1 MPACGFPTANPPAT
15 RLKEPGARHEH
26 GYGVMRAAFL
36 EAPRTIVL
44 RGVSEPILPE
54 GWALV
59 RVALA
64 GVCGSDLKMWRFGSP
79 RLALPAVIG
88 HEVVGRVESAPD
100 AHAHLVGQ
108 RVVVMP
114 DVPCFTCPQCLQGN
128 YHLCDVGRSIGWELP
143 GGFAEYVAVPP
154 ETLRAGGLVPV
165 LDGLADEEAVLTEPV
180 ACALRGQEVL
190 GIAPSDTVLILGAG
204 PMGYLH
210 ACLAR
215 LHGAGRIIL
224 SDIVPQRLD
233 QTREAPA
240 DARLVVD
247 DRFEATVRDLT
258 RSRGG
263 ADVVIVAAATAAATA
278 TAVRLAAKRG
288 RVNFYASLPAV
299 EAGQFDINPIHT
311 RELRV
316 VATRDAT
323 VPALQAALE
332 LLASHRLPVGPLLR
346 TLEPLDAL
354 GNLLVRFDRA
364 EVLKP
369 IVRAAG

>member
-1 MPACGFPTANPPAT
+1 M
-15 RLKEPGARHEH
+15 
-26 GYGVMRAAFL
+26 V
-36 EAPRTIVL
+36 V

-59 RVALA
+59 RVTLA

-88 HEVVGRVESAPD
+88 HEVVGRVENAPE
-100 AHAHLVGQ
+100 AHAHLIGRRIVI
-108 RVVVMP
+108 MP
-114 DVPCFTCPQCLQGN
+114 DVPCFACPQCLQGN
-128 YHLCDVGRSIGWELP
+128 YNLCDVGRSIGWELP

-165 LDGLADEEAVLTEPV
+165 PDGLADEEAVLAEPV
-180 ACALRGQEVL
+180 ACALRGQELL
-190 GIAPSDTVLILGAG
+190 GIGPSDTVLILGAG

-215 LHGAGRIIL
+215 LHGAGRVIL
-224 SDIVPQRLD
+224 SDILPRRLD

-247 DRFEATVRDLT
+247 DRFEATVKDLT

-263 ADVVIVAAATAAATA
+263 ADVVIVAAATATA
-278 TAVRLAAKRG
+278 PTMAVRLAAKRG

-299 EAGQFDINPIHT
+299 EAGQFDINPIHS

-316 VATRDAT
+316 MATRDAT

-332 LLASHRLPVGPLLR
+332 LLTSHRLPVGPLVR
-346 TLEPLDAL
+346 TREPLDAL
-354 GNLLVRFDRA
+354 GNLFVRFDRA

-369 IVRAAG
+369 VVRVAS